1 VKIKADEVLMM
12 HSRIIAKNKGDM
24 EMYLVDRIKP
34 EYSADPAGK
43 VPNNKFRKVYESRSN
58 EV

>member
-1 VKIKADEVLMM
+1 MM